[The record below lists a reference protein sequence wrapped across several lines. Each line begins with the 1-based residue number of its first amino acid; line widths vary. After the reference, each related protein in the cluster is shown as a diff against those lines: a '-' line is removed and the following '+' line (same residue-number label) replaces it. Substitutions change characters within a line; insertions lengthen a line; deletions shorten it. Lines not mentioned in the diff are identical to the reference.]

1 MTINFDPPAIVNL
14 RKANTQAAASA
25 FGSQCQSSSPCSEC
39 RALSGPPMFWRSSSS
54 SLSGMDGLDV
64 PAPMLI
70 KQLLF
75 PARNLPA
82 ASLALLPS
90 RLLASQTAA
99 MGLG

>member
-1 MTINFDPPAIVNL
+1 
-14 RKANTQAAASA
+14 
-25 FGSQCQSSSPCSEC
+25 
-39 RALSGPPMFWRSSSS
+39 
-54 SLSGMDGLDV
+54 MDGLDV